1 MAEAAVLSLVFLL
14 IGILIGFLAQRSRM
28 CFVAGLRD
36 YLLVKD
42 TELLLGL
49 FSFLATVWVAT
60 SLLCALGLLRQGMPE
75 YGELEVKRALD
86 EAALPRFGWGWLVA
100 PRALG
105 ASQSAVPPAA
115 VVNRFLGASAV
126 GGWLLGLFS
135 VAAGGCVLRQHVLC
149 AQGNRNALLFVV
161 GFYAAVPAYY
171 LALGR
176 LFSWVY
182 Q

>member
-1 MAEAAVLSLVFLL
+1 MAEPVLLSLVFLL
-14 IGILIGFLAQRSRM
+14 IGALTGFLAQRSRM

-36 YLLVKD
+36 YLLVRD

-60 SLLCALGLLRQGMPE
+60 SLLYALGLLRQGMPE
-75 YGELEVKRALD
+75 YGELAVKRALD
-86 EAALPRFGWGWLVA
+86 AGAVPRLDWSRLLA

-105 ASQSAVPPAA
+105 TAHAAMPLAA
-115 VVNRFLGASAV
+115 VVNRFLAASIV
-126 GGWLLGLFS
+126 GGWLLGLLS

-149 AQGNRNALLFVV
+149 AQGNRNALLFVL
-161 GFYAAVPAYY
+161 GFYAAVPVYY